1 MTLRI
6 NLTYAATA
14 AVVLILS
21 DIAAAHAAMRLCNAQ
36 PERCRYASNGRQY
49 FYPTGRAMPTGVEGP
64 AGAGTWGCAATDG
77 TAKGRTWGFRNQ
89 AAASHLALSICERR
103 STGQSCRIVSC
114 SAKVA
119 TSADAYATFFV
130 SR

>member
-1 MTLRI
+1 MIWRV
-6 NLTYAATA
+6 NLAGAAMA
-14 AVVLILS
+14 ALALIVW
-21 DIAAAHAAMRLCNAQ
+21 DVAAAHAAKVLCNAQ

-49 FYPTGRAMPTGVEGP
+49 FYPSGRPMPTGVEGP

-103 STGQSCRIVSC
+103 STSQTCRIVSC
-114 SAKVA
+114 SSKVA
-119 TSADAYATFFV
+119 TSGDAYAIFFV